1 MITEW
6 TGLANVLPWKIAIK
20 SKNNTLRSYKYK
32 YTSNT
37 SYLDV
42 TSICIGRKQKQRTGR
57 KIGRSL
63 KLDWFHTTIIKQSLA
78 CSELMLTIIH
88 TQRLKILQNYK

>member
-20 SKNNTLRSYKYK
+20 SKNNTLRSYK

-63 KLDWFHTTIIKQSLA
+63 KLDWFHTTIIKQEFSLFRA
-78 CSELMLTIIH
+78 NADNYPYTAAENSTEL
-88 TQRLKILQNYK
+88 